1 MTVAAEPV
9 LPVSSA
15 LSFACALLIPWASAG
30 LALINAGLGRSR
42 SAAHALLASLCA
54 AACAALAYFAVG
66 FAWQAYPGLH
76 AHSFAIAGKSWDWI
90 GAGPAFLSG
99 LPFDGSPA
107 SLAAL
112 AGVFLAGL
120 AALIPLGSGAD
131 RWRLGASLA
140 SSAILGGLVF
150 PLFAHWSWGG
160 GWLAGLGRN
169 YGLGTGFLDFGGAG
183 AIHVVGGL
191 SALTMAWILGPRIG
205 KYNIE
210 GMPAAIP
217 GHNAAFVLFGCFLA
231 WIGWIGV
238 NCAGTLLFSP
248 SPSGVFA
255 VPVNVTLAAGAAAL
269 AAAATTRVRFGK
281 PDASICANGWVGG
294 LVSIS
299 AAAGF
304 VQPAEA
310 VVIGGASGLLTVL
323 SVEWLE
329 LHLKLDDPGG
339 AISVHALG
347 GVWGLVAA
355 GLFARVP
362 GSQGHGQLMAQIV
375 GVSTLVG
382 CVLPLVYGSNW
393 LIGRFL
399 PHRAAPEGE
408 RLGLDL
414 HELGA
419 GAYPD
424 FMSHS
429 DESWP
434 R

>member
-1 MTVAAEPV
+1 MAASDPAF
-9 LPVSSA
+9 PAAAA
-15 LSFACALLIPWASAG
+15 LCLVCTLLIPCASAG
-30 LALINAGLGRSR
+30 LALIHAGLGRSR

-54 AACAALAYFAVG
+54 AAAAALAYFAVG

-76 AHSFAIAGKSWDWI
+76 SHTLAIAGKPWDWL

-107 SLAAL
+107 SLAAM
-112 AGVFLAGL
+112 AGVFMAGF

-131 RWRLGASLA
+131 RWRFGASLA
-140 SSAILGGLVF
+140 SAAVLGAFVF

-160 GWLAGLGRN
+160 GWLAGLGSN
-169 YGLGTGFLDFGGAG
+169 YGLGAGFLDAGGAG

-191 SALTMAWILGPRIG
+191 SALSMAWILGPRIG

-231 WIGWIGV
+231 WIGWMGV
-238 NCAGTLLFSP
+238 NGAGTMLFSP
-248 SPSGVFA
+248 SPLSVFA
-255 VPVNVTLAAGAAAL
+255 VPINVTLAAGAAAL

-299 AAAGF
+299 AASGF

-310 VVIGGASGLLTVL
+310 VVIGGVAGLLTVF

-339 AISVHALG
+339 SISVFALG
-347 GVWGLVAA
+347 GIWGLIAA

-382 CVLPLVYGSNW
+382 FVLPLVYGLNW

-399 PHRAAPEGE
+399 PHRAAPEAE

-414 HELGA
+414 YELGA

-429 DESWP
+429 DDSWP